1 MPRHASSPKNE
12 LQFQGRLTSDQ
23 VCRSIQHHLKFDRCK
38 NWESATD
45 FDKYLSLAMS
55 IRDMAVER
63 MIATQGAYL
72 DHDVKRV
79 YYLSMEFLM
88 GRLLTNNMI
97 ALQAYD
103 VTRQALKK
111 LNLDMDTLCRCESDA
126 GLGNGGLGRL
136 AACFL
141 DSMATMELPAYGYGL
156 RYEHG
161 MFRQELENGWQ
172 RERPDDWLKYGYPWE
187 MIRPEYTIPVLVY
200 GHVEQLKGPRGETT
214 PVWVDWQMFEGLPYD
229 IPIIGYAN
237 NTVNFLR
244 LWSSRSNEGFRLD
257 VFNQGDYVQAVQ
269 QENWAEIVTK
279 VLYPSDNTSAGREL
293 RLIQE
298 YFLVSCSIRDIIR
311 RYQKNHKN
319 WHDFPKKNAIQ
330 MNDTHPSLAVAELM
344 RYFRDEINLPWD
356 KAWDLT
362 VRTLGYTNHTIMSEA
377 LEKWPVPLMKRVLP
391 RHLQL
396 IYEINQRFLQKV
408 EIQHPGDTARLQRM
422 SLIEESKPQYVR
434 MAHLAIVG
442 SHSVNGVSALHSRLL
457 TQQVF
462 ADFVQAQPDKFN
474 NKTNGITQRR
484 WLMVCNPGLATLITR
499 AIGDTWIKNLDQL
512 KRLEKFADN
521 TEFQEHFLAVKHQNK
536 VRLAKLIRKV
546 TGETVD
552 PHSLFDVQI
561 KRLHEYKR
569 QLLNAMHIL
578 TLYHRIKANPSLDI
592 APRTF
597 IFGAKAAPSYTVA
610 KHIIKLITSLG
621 NRLHTDPDVK
631 ERIKVI
637 FLPDYEVSLAEIIV
651 PAADLSE
658 QISTAGTEASGTGNM
673 KLALNG
679 ALTIGTWDGAN
690 IEIAEAVGQDNIFIF
705 GHRTEELLK
714 MRGTYNPRTYYEND
728 AELRQVIDAI
738 GRNDISPENPTL
750 FANIYKGLMN
760 YGDHYFHLAD
770 YRLYLDCQQRVAE
783 TFADKN
789 AWARMAILNV
799 ARMGRFSSD
808 RTIRE
813 YAQDIWQIK
822 PLPINL
828 EAPIH

>member
-1 MPRHASSPKNE
+1 MQKNAPAPANE
-12 LQFQGRLTSDQ
+12 LRFANEISAEEISRNIQF
-23 VCRSIQHHLKFDRCK
+23 HLKFARCK
-38 NWESATD
+38 NWGTATS
-45 FDKYLSLAMS
+45 FDKYQSLTMA

-63 MIATQGAYL
+63 MLATQGAYMA
-72 DHDVKRV
+72 HDVKRV

-88 GRLLTNNMI
+88 GRLLANNMI
-97 ALQAYD
+97 ALQARD
-103 VTRQALKK
+103 ATQQALKT
-111 LNLDMDTLCRCESDA
+111 LNLDLETLSRNESDA

-156 RYEHG
+156 RYENG

-187 MIRPEYTIPVLVY
+187 IIRPEYTIPVLVY
-200 GHVEQLKGPRGETT
+200 GRVEQLKVSRGERK

-229 IPIIGYAN
+229 VPIIGYAN

-244 LWSSRSNEGFRLD
+244 LWSSRSHEGFRLD
-257 VFNQGDYVQAVQ
+257 VFNQGDYVKAVQ
-269 QENWAEIVTK
+269 QENWAEIITK

-311 RYQKNHKN
+311 R
-319 WHDFPKKNAIQ
+319 FPKSHKDWNEFPEKNAIQ
-330 MNDTHPSLAVAELM
+330 MNDTHPALTVAELM
-344 RYFRDEINLPWD
+344 RYFRDEASLSWN

-362 VRTLGYTNHTIMSEA
+362 VRTLGYTNHTIMAEA
-377 LEKWPVPLMKRVLP
+377 LEKWPVPLMAKVLP

-396 IYEINQRFLQKV
+396 IYEINQRFLQQI
-408 EIQHPGDTARLQRM
+408 EARHPGDGARLQRM
-422 SLIEESKPQYVR
+422 SLIEESEPQQVR

-457 TQQVF
+457 AQEVF
-462 ADFVQAQPDKFN
+462 PDFSTFWPDKFN

-484 WLMVCNPGLATLITR
+484 WLLVSNPGLADLITR
-499 AIGDTWIKNLDQL
+499 TIGDGWIKDLDQL
-512 KRLEKFADN
+512 QRLEAYAEN
-521 TEFQEHFLAVKHQNK
+521 QEFQKQFRSVKHQNK
-536 VRLAKLIRKV
+536 VRLAKLIR
-546 TGETVD
+546 TSIGETVD
-552 PHSLFDVQI
+552 PHSLFDVQV

-578 TLYHRIKANPSLDI
+578 TLYYRIKADPTR
-592 APRTF
+592 AVVPRTF
-597 IFGAKAAPSYTVA
+597 IFGAKAAPSYSVA

-621 NRLHTDPDVK
+621 DRINLDPDVDGK
-631 ERIKVI
+631 LKVI
-637 FLPDYEVSLAEIIV
+637 FLPDYDVTLAETII

-690 IEIAEAVGQDNIFIF
+690 IEIAEAVGPDNIFIF
-705 GHRTEELLK
+705 GHRAEELQK
-714 MRGTYNPRTYYEND
+714 MRAHYNPHALYEAD
-728 AELRQVIDAI
+728 AELHRVVEAI
-738 GRNDISPENPTL
+738 GRNDISREDPDL
-750 FANIYKGLMN
+750 FLNIYRSLLA
-760 YGDHYFHLAD
+760 YGDHYFLLAD
-770 YRLYLDCQQRVAE
+770 YRSYVACQEKVAA
-783 TFADKN
+783 TFADPQLWTRK
-789 AWARMAILNV
+789 AILNV
-799 ARMGRFSSD
+799 ARMGYFSSD

-813 YAQDIWQIK
+813 YARDIWQIK
-822 PLPINL
+822 PLPIDL
-828 EAPIH
+828 QAHTP